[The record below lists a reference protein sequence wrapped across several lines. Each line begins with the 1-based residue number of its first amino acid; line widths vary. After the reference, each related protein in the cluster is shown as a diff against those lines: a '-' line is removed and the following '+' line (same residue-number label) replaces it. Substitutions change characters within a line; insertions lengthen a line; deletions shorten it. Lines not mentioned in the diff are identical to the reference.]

1 MSYVDV
7 AIPLVIGLLLTVRP
21 HSFLKS
27 TGSEVGD
34 AAKADKVRK
43 IGFVLLGVAA
53 LYFVIKLASG

>member
-1 MSYVDV
+1 MRDMIL
-7 AIPLVIGLLLTVRP
+7 APLVIGLLLTVRP

-43 IGFVLLGVAA
+43 IGFLLLGVAA